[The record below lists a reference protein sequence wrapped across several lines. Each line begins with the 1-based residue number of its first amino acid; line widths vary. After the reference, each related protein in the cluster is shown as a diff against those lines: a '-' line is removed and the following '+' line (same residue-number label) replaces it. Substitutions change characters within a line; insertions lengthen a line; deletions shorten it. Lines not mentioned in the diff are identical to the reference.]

1 MADGAIKSP
10 CIQICVTDPSG
21 AFCLGCG
28 RSVDEIARW
37 VTFTHGERAAIMS
50 ILPQRRA
57 EQRRQ
62 LATTKTA

>member
-1 MADGAIKSP
+1 MADDAIRSP

-37 VTFTHGERAAIMS
+37 VTFTHDERAAIMD

-57 EQRRQ
+57 NQRRQ
-62 LATTKTA
+62 MATNKTA